1 MNSPFSGLS
10 PISSKK
16 FRTPPS
22 QVTQFLEDPTPRP
35 PPLLKG
41 GGGSNY
47 DISVYVKAYPIFS
60 QTNKIT
66 K

>member
-47 DISVYVKAYPIFS
+47 DISVYVKACVIFS
-60 QTNKIT
+60 QTNKTT